1 MLASLLPF
9 VAWLPPWLLVL
20 EIALLLAIRWLLSW
34 PHQNVKIQPMRA
46 SKFCP
51 ELVPSGKIDT
61 IVVGSGSGGCAC
73 ANMLSQAG
81 QRVLI
86 LEQHPTTT
94 GGCTHTFHEKKC
106 EWDTGLH
113 YVSLTIVDYRPTG
126 TWVVVCISNNFSVF
140 VDLGGNGKQD
150 LSSWRPHEFYAQGT
164 TALDATC

>member
-1 MLASLLPF
+1 MLVSLLPI
-9 VAWLPPWLLVL
+9 VAWLPPWLLASSL
-20 EIALLLAIRWLLSW
+20 ALVLAIRWLFSW

-46 SKFCP
+46 SKFRP

-81 QRVLI
+81 QRVLV

-94 GGCTHTFHEKKC
+94 GGCTHTFRENHC

-113 YVSLTIVDYRPTG
+113 YVSHGIMGTVQYREPLHLITNLT
-126 TWVVVCISNNFSVF
+126 
-140 VDLGGNGKQD
+140 
-150 LSSWRPHEFYAQGT
+150 
-164 TALDATC
+164 TCCCV